1 MKKTIILTLISLL
14 AVTNI
19 VAQNNDTTIIDRNIN
34 IEKEYIPEIDE
45 AQSQKF
51 TIKTQEP
58 NVPEANFNYS
68 TYAEENCHTL
78 TVCIHNKKNK

>member
-34 IEKEYIPEIDE
+34 I
-45 AQSQKF
+45 SQNGHHQK
-51 TIKTQEP
+51 IYKQ
-58 NVPEANFNYS
+58 
-68 TYAEENCHTL
+68 
-78 TVCIHNKKNK
+78 